1 MARGSDVNEAYKG
14 GKKMSLIDFWRSYE
28 NREDLG
34 AWPSHTPCQSE
45 RLAGRMQAVV
55 QLRAPNHPEMWFI
68 TATLRR
74 ARILCQMSFFFPVH
88 PFLSILSNFHCPTS
102 TVQAPTFGRA
112 EVGHWPPATAPESH
126 AALRVAGRPLTR
138 AGRPSPPL
146 GLRPWCARC
155 MARWR
160 PPRPPP
166 LSPRCS

>member
-74 ARILCQMSFFFPVH
+74 ARILCQKSFFFLSTRFC
-88 PFLSILSNFHCPTS
+88 PFCPTS
-102 TVQAPTFGRA
+102 TVQLLL
-112 EVGHWPPATAPESH
+112 SK
-126 AALRVAGRPLTR
+126 LQL
-138 AGRPSPPL
+138 L
-146 GLRPWCARC
+146 GGQKLDIGPQ
-155 MARWR
+155 
-160 PPRPPP
+160 PPP
-166 LSPRCS
+166 PSRTRRSGWPDGL